1 MLLDDIKVSARL
13 DNIKGSPTIK
23 GTSTDERDP
32 MAINLEVPAAWQEVD
47 RLVDLALPGAINT
60 AQRNTL
66 GRAITELVIDAE
78 LRAVKE
84 HGDQI
89 LESIAGQ
96 QFSDI
101 RATCLGEV

>member
-1 MLLDDIKVSARL
+1 
-13 DNIKGSPTIK
+13 
-23 GTSTDERDP
+23 
-32 MAINLEVPAAWQEVD
+32 
-47 RLVDLALPGAINT
+47 
-60 AQRNTL
+60 L